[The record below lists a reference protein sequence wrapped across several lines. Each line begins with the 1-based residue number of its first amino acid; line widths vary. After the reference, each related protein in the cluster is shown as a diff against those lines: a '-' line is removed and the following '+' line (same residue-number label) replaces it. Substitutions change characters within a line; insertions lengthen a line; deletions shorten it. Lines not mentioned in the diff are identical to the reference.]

1 MSKPHRHFFPSPR
14 PPSRGPADLC
24 PFLAMIALRCHS
36 GNHSRVAAKR
46 EEEAGPGLGGRG
58 DGKDWRAARHQSQ
71 PLGSSA
77 HRARRDGQSRTQVL
91 YDGSQQ
97 ARNVRSKPIAQSQT
111 EHAQP
116 RRSTRGDL
124 CSNFVATAIGA
135 PIRYSA
141 TNLPRRRPRPLHVGA
156 QSPDPIRHKH
166 DHIVNLN
173 GICTPSPRHSRL
185 WRSRRPEGNS
195 GNGGK
200 R

>member
-1 MSKPHRHFFPSPR
+1 
-14 PPSRGPADLC
+14 
-24 PFLAMIALRCHS
+24 MIALRCHS

-46 EEEAGPGLGGRG
+46 EEEAGPRLGGRG
-58 DGKDWRAARHQSQ
+58 DCEGWRAARHQSQ
-71 PLGSSA
+71 PFGSSA
-77 HRARRDGQSRTQVL
+77 HRACRDGQSRTQLL
-91 YDGSQQ
+91 YDDSQQ

-111 EHAQP
+111 EHAQA
-116 RRSTRGDL
+116 RRSTTGDL
-124 CSNFVATAIGA
+124 FSNFVATAIGA

-141 TNLPRRRPRPLHVGA
+141 TNLPHRRLRPLHVGTR
-156 QSPDPIRHKH
+156 SPDPIRHKH

-173 GICTPSPRHSRL
+173 GICTSPLRHSRL

>member
-1 MSKPHRHFFPSPR
+1 LSVSRDDRAPVPQRKPLPCSGQTRRRS
-14 PPSRGPADLC
+14 GTPA
-24 PFLAMIALRCHS
+24 R
-36 GNHSRVAAKR
+36 
-46 EEEAGPGLGGRG
+46 GRG
-58 DGKDWRAARHQSQ
+58 DGKDWRAARDQSQ
-71 PLGSSA
+71 PFGSSV
-77 HRARRDGQSRTQVL
+77 HRACRDGQSRTQL
-91 YDGSQQ
+91 LHDGSQQ

-116 RRSTRGDL
+116 RRSITGDL

-141 TNLPRRRPRPLHVGA
+141 TNLPCRRLRPLHVGTR
-156 QSPDPIRHKH
+156 STDPIRHKH

-185 WRSRRPEGNS
+185 WRSGRPEGNS